1 MKQLLHHQN
10 DVCFISIIF
19 VKFLRKSNSM
29 TPSLFQ
35 FLNSL
40 VLGTVLVV
48 VPISLALVFVSR
60 ADRLTRI

>member
-1 MKQLLHHQN
+1 
-10 DVCFISIIF
+10 
-19 VKFLRKSNSM
+19 M
-29 TPSLFQ
+29 TPSLFN

-60 ADRLTRI
+60 ADRITRA

>member
-1 MKQLLHHQN
+1 
-10 DVCFISIIF
+10 
-19 VKFLRKSNSM
+19 M

-48 VPISLALVFVSR
+48 IPIGIALVLVSR
-60 ADRLTRI
+60 ADRIKRV